1 LQRHFKKHFASNRKH
16 GDEQEAVGDAQLPN
30 EPTLDLDTQLRPSQI
45 DKSWESREAREGMKF
60 PALQSTSTNLTTT
73 SARSG
78 TESSRSKNP
87 LGDRDHGLNVVYE
100 PEGGHKVDIVFVH
113 GLGGTARLTWSW
125 KKDLEYF
132 WPQVFLP
139 HEPDICEARIS
150 TFGYNASVFKGRGK
164 TTISILDFAKGLLF
178 DLKYATDEKG
188 QKIGVGPDPIIFV
201 VHSMGGLIVKTVSS
215 SHARVEYILRH
226 S

>member
-1 LQRHFKKHFASNRKH
+1 MTTFSPSLLPSHGKSLFPLRTGWGANIYILQRHFKKHFASNRKH

-87 LGDRDHGLNVVYE
+87 LGDR
-100 PEGGHKVDIVFVH
+100 
-113 GLGGTARLTWSW
+113 
-125 KKDLEYF
+125 
-132 WPQVFLP
+132 
-139 HEPDICEARIS
+139 
-150 TFGYNASVFKGRGK
+150 
-164 TTISILDFAKGLLF
+164 
-178 DLKYATDEKG
+178 
-188 QKIGVGPDPIIFV
+188 
-201 VHSMGGLIVKTVSS
+201 
-215 SHARVEYILRH
+215 
-226 S
+226 